1 MSAPNQKEAAPMIR
15 AAGLI
20 GFAVLAATLAVP
32 PAWADDA
39 AVEATYGGYHRA
51 IRAAELCEDRAFD
64 QDAHAK
70 MAGVIDEKIH
80 YAIGAGRRLVLI
92 DEAKSEMGK
101 VVEAK
106 GCGDTSVQE
115 ALALFHGD
123 LEPALQ

>member
-1 MSAPNQKEAAPMIR
+1 MIR
-15 AAGLI
+15 TAGLI

-32 PAWADDA
+32 VQADDV
-39 AVEATYGGYHRA
+39 AVEATYSGYHRA
-51 IRAAELCEDRAFD
+51 IRAAELCEERTFD
-64 QDAHAK
+64 EPAHAK
-70 MAGVIDEKIH
+70 MATVIDGRING
-80 YAIGAGRRLVLI
+80 AIGAGRRLTLI
-92 DEAKSEMGK
+92 EQAKSEMGK

>member
-1 MSAPNQKEAAPMIR
+1 MIR
-15 AAGLI
+15 AADLI
-20 GFAVLAATLAVP
+20 GFAAFAAILAVP
-32 PAWADDA
+32 ALTAPAWADDA
-39 AVEATYGGYHRA
+39 ADEAAYSGYHRA

-70 MAGVIDEKIH
+70 MAGVIDQKIH
-80 YAIGAGRRLVLI
+80 YAIGAGRRLGLI
-92 DEAKSEMGK
+92 EQAKSEMGK
-101 VVEAK
+101 LVDDK

>member
-1 MSAPNQKEAAPMIR
+1 MNR
-15 AAGLI
+15 FAGLI
-20 GFAVLAATLAVP
+20 GLAVLAAALAVP
-32 PAWADDA
+32 ALTAPAWADDA

-64 QDAHAK
+64 QDAQAK

-80 YAIGAGRRLVLI
+80 HAIGAGRRLVLI
-92 DEAKSEMGK
+92 DEAKSEVDK
-101 VVEAK
+101 LVADKDCTEA
-106 GCGDTSVQE
+106 SVQE